1 MAFLR
6 CDIKSALL
14 GKAVGM
20 NVIIPQR
27 NGFAKGIFSPADDT
41 GFKTFYLLHGLSDDQ
56 SAWSRYTSVERYANM
71 YNIAVIMPDGGRSF
85 YTDARNG
92 FPYWSFISEELP
104 FIAEGMFPLSR
115 KREDRFAAGL
125 SMGGYGALKLGL
137 RLPERFAAVA
147 GLSPVVSIKRRFESP
162 DSAAWLP
169 ELRNIFGS
177 PEEAAASGDD
187 LLTLAQQAK
196 DSGATLPRILSICGT
211 EDFMIDDNMEFN
223 AAMHALEI
231 PGFHSYLYPGNH
243 NWEFWDRHIRQVMKF
258 FFDDQ
263 LPQE

>member
-27 NGFAKGIFSPADDT
+27 NGYEKGIFSPADNS
-41 GFKTFYLLHGLSDDQ
+41 GFKTLYLLHGLSDDQ
-56 SAWSRYTSVERYANM
+56 SAWSRYSSIERYANA

-115 KREDRFAAGL
+115 NREDRFAAGL

-137 RLPERFAAVA
+137 RCPERFAAVA
-147 GLSPVVSIKRRFESP
+147 GLSPVVSIKRRFESQ

-177 PEEAAASGDD
+177 PEDAETSGND
-187 LLTLAQQAK
+187 LLTLAKQAV
-196 DSGATLPRILSICGT
+196 AAEIPLPRMLSICGT
-211 EDFMIDDNMEFN
+211 EDFMIEDNKEFN
-223 AAMHALEI
+223 SGMHALNY
-231 PGFHSYLYPGNH
+231 PQFHSYLYPGCH
-243 NWEFWDRHIRQVMKF
+243 NWEFWDTHIRQVMKF
-258 FFDDQ
+258 FFDNQ